1 MISQQEYISL
11 SSKNFLEGN
20 KNQSKVNNVNNFLVN
35 NNSSSVNIDMTA
47 SLNFNEICV
56 EERKRKT

>member
-11 SSKNFLEGN
+11 SSENFLEGN
-20 KNQSKVNNVNNFLVN
+20 KNQSKVNNANNFLVN
-35 NNSSSVNIDMTA
+35 NKYSSVNIDMTS

-56 EERKRKT
+56 EGGKRKT